1 MMKHNQGL
9 LDNKRT
15 TTKWG
20 RGLFIAMILL
30 SLGAAFLVTGC
41 SNPAAAT
48 KPIQEPIK
56 IGSLSGPTG
65 IGMVHLMEDPAKYQV
80 SVFQTPDEVAAKVIS
95 GELEVA
101 AVPSNLAAVLFNKL
115 EGGVVLLATNTLGTL
130 YILENG
136 NAVKSVADLKGKTI
150 LASGKGGTPEYIL
163 NQVLDAAGLDP
174 AADVSIKWL
183 TSHADVATA
192 LAAEAGA
199 IGMLPQP
206 FVTVVTTKQS
216 AIRVPLDLGLEWQ
229 KATGTVLP
237 MGVLIARKSFV
248 ESRQADLT
256 VFLAAYAASVEKV
269 NRDPAAASLLVA
281 KHKVIADAVVAEK
294 AIPACNIV
302 YVPAQAGK
310 ADLVKFFQII
320 SKMNPKSIGGKLPD
334 ETFYYAPKQ

>member
-1 MMKHNQGL
+1 MMKHIQDL
-9 LDNKRT
+9 PCLRRT
-15 TTKWG
+15 TAQWG
-20 RGLFIAMILL
+20 RKLFIAMLLL

-41 SNPAAAT
+41 SNPVAAT

-65 IGMVHLMEDPAKYQV
+65 IGMVHLMEDPAAYQV
-80 SVFQTPDEVAAKVIS
+80 AVFQTPDEVAAKVIS
-95 GELEVA
+95 GELDVA
-101 AVPSNLAAVLFNKL
+101 ALPSNLAAVLFNKL

-136 NAVKSVADLKGKTI
+136 DAVKSVADLKGKTI

-174 AADVSIKWL
+174 ETDVTIKWL
-183 TSHADVATA
+183 TSHADAATA

-199 IGMLPQP
+199 IG
-206 FVTVVTTKQS
+206 
-216 AIRVPLDLGLEWQ
+216 
-229 KATGTVLP
+229 VLP
-237 MGVLIARKSFV
+237 MGVLIARKSFA

-269 NRDPAAASLLVA
+269 NRDPAVASLLVA
-281 KHKVIADAVVAEK
+281 KHKVIADAAVAEK

-310 ADLVKFFQII
+310 TDLVKFFQII

-334 ETFYYAPKQ
+334 ETFYYAPKR